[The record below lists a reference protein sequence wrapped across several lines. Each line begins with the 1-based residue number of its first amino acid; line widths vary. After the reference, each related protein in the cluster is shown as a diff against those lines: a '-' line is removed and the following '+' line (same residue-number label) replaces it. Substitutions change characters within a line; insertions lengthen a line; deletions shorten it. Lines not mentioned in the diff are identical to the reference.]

1 MREIKVKA
9 WNKAIK
15 QMQEVTQIT
24 FIGDGNIASVTVS
37 TEKINGHQ
45 DENTYF
51 ADAKYQDN
59 DLSNI
64 ELLWFTGLYDKYSFE
79 IFDGDIMK
87 SSIDIVY
94 HVHWDFENG
103 RFLGRTTDNRI
114 IYVAREPKAAIIGNI
129 YENPELLEMEIK

>member
-1 MREIKVKA
+1 MNKKGVGEMREIKFRGKRIDNGELVIGNLVMVCNGETLKRYPCIVVSY
-9 WNKAIK
+9 NHD
-15 QMQEVTQIT
+15 T
-24 FIGDGNIASVTVS
+24 FDWHDV
-37 TEKINGHQ
+37 
-45 DENTYF
+45 
-51 ADAKYQDN
+51 
-59 DLSNI
+59 NI
-64 ELLWFTGLYDKYSFE
+64 ETVGQFTGLTDKNGKE

-103 RFLGRTTDNRI
+103 RFLGRTTDKRI